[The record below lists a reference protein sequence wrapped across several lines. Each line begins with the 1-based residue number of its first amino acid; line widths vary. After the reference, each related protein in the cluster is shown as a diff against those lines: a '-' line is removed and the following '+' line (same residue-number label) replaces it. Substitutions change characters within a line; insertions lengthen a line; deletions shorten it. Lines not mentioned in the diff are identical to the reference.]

1 MQYSAWQLSA
11 EHRTPQLCPV
21 TSGHTCGGLAWHNLT
36 LPCPLGIWSRLV
48 PMPPLLL
55 NQRENKIIKNQ
66 TPLKYPHPLHAI
78 LGQMNKQKLLFLTF
92 MQNDRGGWGK
102 IEHGSDIV
110 TGGGAP
116 TRNTRTCPDHGSATA
131 DHNVSS
137 LEPCPICS
145 WSLAGILSSLG
156 VGSNTVPGVRV
167 LGVRPTP
174 HSSGGRAHCLSLS
187 GTKQENS
194 GNGLWLLPAHTQ
206 VVPLGLPRGGYISTR
221 DQLTQGGY
229 SFARFGA
236 WGITPAT
243 TLGEWTPASQSQQ
256 EEGPRGK

>member
-55 NQRENKIIKNQ
+55 NQRENKIIIKNQ

-156 VGSNTVPGVRV
+156 VGSNAVPGVRV
-167 LGVRPTP
+167 LGSQTHTAQQRRQ
-174 HSSGGRAHCLSLS
+174 SSLPKSVWNQTGELRKWSL
-187 GTKQENS
+187 
-194 GNGLWLLPAHTQ
+194 
-206 VVPLGLPRGGYISTR
+206 
-221 DQLTQGGY
+221 
-229 SFARFGA
+229 
-236 WGITPAT
+236 AT
-243 TLGEWTPASQSQQ
+243 TCPHTGSPTRAA
-256 EEGPRGK
+256 